1 MNRSFARVFLAISLC
16 ASELGNA
23 AERSVAIEID
33 PHQTNKSSL
42 AMWMG
47 YLLARDY
54 YRSTHNLPLP
64 ASGEIVPSFDE
75 EVSARSDAVQ
85 IYQELKE
92 KDKQLRDSY
101 WETLSQIKA
110 KGFINAYVW
119 TFLRRSEWPPNQ
131 QPGNLAA
138 FESWKNVNLKN
149 HRAQTVGRLAVAKK

>member
-1 MNRSFARVFLAISLC
+1 MNRSLARVFVAISLC
-16 ASELGNA
+16 ASQLGNA
-23 AERSVAIEID
+23 AEPSVAIEID

-47 YLLARDY
+47 YLLARNY
-54 YRSTHNLPLP
+54 YRSTHHLPVP

-75 EVSARSDAVQ
+75 EVAARSDAVQ

-92 KDKQLRDSY
+92 KDKQLHDSY

-119 TFLRRSEWPPNQ
+119 TFLRRPEWPRNQ
-131 QPGNLAA
+131 QPSNLTA
-138 FESWKNVNLKN
+138 FESWKKMNLKD
-149 HRAQTVGRLAVAKK
+149 HRPQTVGRLAVHKQ